1 VGEKIPAM
9 LIEVVKLFED
19 GELHRLGV
27 KPAQGPFVID
37 AIQIRGTVVHMTLRL
52 VPMRV

>member
-1 VGEKIPAM
+1 M
-9 LIEVVKLFED
+9 LVEMVELFED

-37 AIQIRGTVVHMTLRL
+37 AIQVRGTVVHMTLRL
-52 VPMRV
+52 APVQL